1 MEVNYTLIIVAAVVQ
16 FVLGSFWY
24 SPLMF
29 GKIWM
34 SIMEVSH
41 YTKEELQKMQKS
53 MMPFM
58 GLQFV
63 LTLITTWVLANNI
76 QMFEIVGTAG
86 TSVYWLAFF
95 MWLGYMMPVAVSSVI
110 FGSTK
115 RRHWCN
121 QIAIMC
127 GMQFVG
133 IMLAAFILSM

>member
-1 MEVNYTLIIVAAVVQ
+1 MNYTLVIVAALAQ
-16 FVLGSFWY
+16 FILGSFWY

-41 YTKEELQKMQKS
+41 YSKEELKKMQKT

-58 GLQFV
+58 AVQFV

-76 QMFEIVGTAG
+76 SFAG
-86 TSVYWLAFF
+86 LSGAAAYFYAFF
-95 MWLGYMMPVAVSSVI
+95 MWFGYMMPVTVSSVL

-115 RRHWCN
+115 RRNWVK
-121 QIAIMC
+121 QISIML
-127 GMQFVG
+127 GMQLVG
-133 IMLAAFILSM
+133 ILLAAFILTM